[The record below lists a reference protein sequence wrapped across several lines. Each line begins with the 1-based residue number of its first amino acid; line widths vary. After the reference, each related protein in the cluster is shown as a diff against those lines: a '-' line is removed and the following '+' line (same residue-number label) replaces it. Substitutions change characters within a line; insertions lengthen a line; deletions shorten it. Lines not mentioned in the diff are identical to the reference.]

1 MILYNIISPEGL
13 VVSKIILILIFTLSL
28 LFSQEDTKFPFI
40 GLGVSAQTVNLDTRN
55 NNETT
60 FLLRY
65 GQQTLDWRA
74 SLAYE
79 FKNSDYQSL
88 SAELDK
94 ILLDDLF
101 GTAKLRPYLGLSLG
115 ILKYKNQIWD
125 DTDGFYYGGNGGFI
139 IYLTDNIDLDLSY
152 HYNIVQDMKAIDSMH
167 GATLSLHYFY

>member
-1 MILYNIISPEGL
+1 M
-13 VVSKIILILIFTLSL
+13 FTLSS
-28 LFSQEDTKFPFI
+28 LFSQEDTKFSFVGI
-40 GLGVSAQTVNLDTRN
+40 GASAQTMNLDIQN
-55 NNETT
+55 NNENTL
-60 FLLRY
+60 FLRY

-74 SLAYE
+74 SFAYE

-88 SAELDK
+88 SAEFDK

-115 ILKYKNQIWD
+115 ILKYKNQILD

-139 IYLTDNIDLDLSY
+139 IYLTDSIDLDLSY
-152 HYNIVQDMKAIDSMH
+152 HYNIVQEIKAIDSMQ

>member
-1 MILYNIISPEGL
+1 M
-13 VVSKIILILIFTLSL
+13 SKIILILIFTLSS
-28 LFSQEDTKFPFI
+28 LFSQEDTKFPFVGI
-40 GLGVSAQTVNLDTRN
+40 GTSAQTMNLDLQN
-55 NNETT
+55 NNENT

-74 SLAYE
+74 SIAYE

-88 SAELDK
+88 SVEIDK

-101 GTAKLRPYLGLSLG
+101 GTAKLRPYLGLSVG
-115 ILKYKNQIWD
+115 ILKYKKTLLD

-139 IYLTDNIDLDLSY
+139 IYLTDTIDLDLSY
-152 HYNIVQDMKAIDSMH
+152 HYNVVQDIKTLDSMQ